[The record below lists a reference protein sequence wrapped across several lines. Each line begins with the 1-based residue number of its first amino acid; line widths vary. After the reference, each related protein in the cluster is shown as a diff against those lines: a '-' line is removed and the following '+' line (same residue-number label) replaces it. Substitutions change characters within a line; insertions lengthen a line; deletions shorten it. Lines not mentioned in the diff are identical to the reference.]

1 MARTVKEAAILAL
14 QLLEDEEDG
23 WIGVDL
29 DGTLA
34 KHSGWKGATH
44 IGEPIPKMVA
54 RVRRWV
60 GHGKK
65 VKIFTARADD
75 ERAVNAI
82 KKWLKKHELP
92 DLEVTNLKDPKMTEF
107 WDDKAVAVEKNT
119 GEVKEAESPK
129 NFLRRVAPV
138 LRQQQRLHSEFQ
150 TSDGYRLKFEPEYN
164 VWSDGEMDFDD
175 ENGHPVDSH
184 GQPLEG
190 QFL

>member
-34 KHSGWKGATH
+34 KHTGWKGATH

-60 GHGKK
+60 WHGKK

-92 DLEVTNLKDPKMTEF
+92 DLEVTNLKDPKMIEF

-119 GEVKEAESPK
+119 GEEK
-129 NFLRRVAPV
+129 
-138 LRQQQRLHSEFQ
+138 
-150 TSDGYRLKFEPEYN
+150 
-164 VWSDGEMDFDD
+164 
-175 ENGHPVDSH
+175 
-184 GQPLEG
+184 
-190 QFL
+190 